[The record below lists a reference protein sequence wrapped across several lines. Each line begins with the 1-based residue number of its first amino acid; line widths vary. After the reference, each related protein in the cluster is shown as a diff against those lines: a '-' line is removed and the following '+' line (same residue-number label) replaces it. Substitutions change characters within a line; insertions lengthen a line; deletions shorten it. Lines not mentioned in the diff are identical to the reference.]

1 MIKPIEQ
8 IPCLHVLHKG
18 WAITVTVRLTVEQ
31 KTRLDALVYR
41 TGRTK
46 SFFFRQAIQSHL
58 EDLGDAYATDEA
70 LKVFEESDTAARPV
84 TVLWAELGLGEPK
97 IAEGRATNGA
107 NRV

>member
-1 MIKPIEQ
+1 VLT
-8 IPCLHVLHKG
+8 CLTQRVGDHGHGAPHSRAENTLGCFGLSHGTDKK
-18 WAITVTVRLTVEQ
+18 L
-31 KTRLDALVYR
+31 
-41 TGRTK
+41 
-46 SFFFRQAIQSHL
+46 FFRQAIQSHL